1 METGVVMVIRKKE
14 CGLLNEAEA
23 VNKMPVCE
31 MREKK
36 RLRICNYGDLYDAS
50 FKQKHLIQRFFFML
64 LSSSSCFLP
73 TFLLTFF
80 IAVFFQ
86 LFYLLV
92 HRGRMRKRKS
102 QTNMESHFCRAFICL
117 VSIYVKFIYR
127 SVFCLGKSK
136 KASAIFSIS
145 LDEQKKLLQI

>member
-14 CGLLNEAEA
+14 CGLLNGAEA

-50 FKQKHLIQRFFFML
+50 SMQKHLIQRFFFML

-102 QTNMESHFCRAFICL
+102 QTKNGITFL
-117 VSIYVKFIYR
+117 PSIHLPRVYLCKIY
-127 SVFCLGKSK
+127 L
-136 KASAIFSIS
+136 S
-145 LDEQKKLLQI
+145 LCVLFG

>member
-14 CGLLNEAEA
+14 CGLLNGAEA

-80 IAVFFQ
+80 IAVFFSTFLSSCTQ
-86 LFYLLV
+86 RQNEKEKEPNKKWNHIFAEHSFASCLF
-92 HRGRMRKRKS
+92 M
-102 QTNMESHFCRAFICL
+102 
-117 VSIYVKFIYR
+117 
-127 SVFCLGKSK
+127 
-136 KASAIFSIS
+136 
-145 LDEQKKLLQI
+145 